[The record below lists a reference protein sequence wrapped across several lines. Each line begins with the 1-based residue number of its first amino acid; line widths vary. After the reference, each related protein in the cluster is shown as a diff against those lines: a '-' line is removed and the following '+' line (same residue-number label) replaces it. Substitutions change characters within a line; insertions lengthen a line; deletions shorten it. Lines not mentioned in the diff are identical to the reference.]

1 MDERILTEE
10 ELLKTRPE
18 RRHEEYQY
26 LDLMQKIIE
35 EGVDRPNRTGIDAR
49 SIFTETM
56 SFDLRDNKIPLF
68 TTKKVYWKGV
78 VKELLWFIKGQT
90 DSKILEADNVNIWKG
105 NSSREYLDAKGLTE
119 YPEGECGP
127 IYGYQWRNFNGE
139 ELDQLAHVINQIK
152 ENPNSRY
159 HIVSAWNPLQLHEMA
174 LPPCHMMYAFYVA
187 NGELSCTMV
196 QRSVDT
202 LLGLPFNVA
211 SYSLLTHMVAQV
223 CGLKA
228 KEFNWIGL
236 DTHIYKNHFEQVK
249 EQISREPYPF
259 PTVELIKPE
268 GKTLIEQ
275 LENYKYNENIILHNY
290 KCHPAIKAPM
300 AV

>member
-1 MDERILTEE
+1 M
-10 ELLKTRPE
+10 
-18 RRHEEYQY
+18 HEEKQY
-26 LDLMQKIIE
+26 LDLMKKIIE

-90 DSKILEADNVNIWKG
+90 DSKILEADKVNIWKG
-105 NSSREYLDAKGLTE
+105 NSSREYLDKKGLTD

-127 IYGYQWRNFNGE
+127 IYGYQWRNFNGQE
-139 ELDQLAHVINQIK
+139 YDQLAHVVNQIK

-159 HIVSAWNPLQLHEMA
+159 HIVSAWNPLQLKKMA

-187 NGELSCTMV
+187 EGELRCTMI

-223 CGLKA
+223 CGLEA

-249 EQISREPYPF
+249 EQCSREPYPF
-259 PTVELIKPE
+259 PTVELIEPE
-268 GKTLIEQ
+268 GKTLIEK
-275 LENYKYNENIILHNY
+275 LENYKYNENIMLHDY